1 MITTRF
7 RDIVNN
13 LHEYTYHILGCG
25 AIGSST
31 ATQLV
36 RMGGEDFVLYD
47 MDTVEEVNVGCSQY
61 IGTDIG
67 LNKTDALDQHIH
79 SINPDVCVTKLNKA
93 FDEFYYTGN
102 NDIAILG
109 FDSMSARLHAVQTMC
124 STKQKPI
131 LIIDGR
137 MGAEHYQ
144 QYILPKPTLKQYMEH
159 WYSDEQGDEEPCNA
173 KATSYCSNMSGSFI
187 VNSIR
192 KYVTK
197 QPYDKK
203 IIFNF
208 PTLFLGK

>member
-13 LHEYTYHILGCG
+13 LYEYSFHILGCG
-25 AIGSST
+25 AIGSSV
-31 ATQLV
+31 ATQLA
-36 RMGGEDFVLYD
+36 RMGAEMFILYD
-47 MDTVEEVNVGCSQY
+47 MDKVEEVNVGCSQY

-67 LNKTDALDQHIH
+67 LEKTDALEQHII
-79 SINPDVCVTKLNKA
+79 SINRAADIIKMNEEFKQFMYLNK
-93 FDEFYYTGN
+93 

-109 FDSMSARLHAVQTMC
+109 FDSMWARLNAVQIMC
-124 STKQKPI
+124 RTQQKPM

-137 MGAEHYQ
+137 MGSEQFQ
-144 QYILPKPTLKQYMEH
+144 QYMIDKPTVDKYKKT
-159 WYSDEQGDEEPCNA
+159 WYSDEEGSPEPCTS

-197 QPYDKK
+197 QPYDKE
-203 IIFNF
+203 IVFSF

>member
-13 LHEYTYHILGCG
+13 MNEYTYHILGCG
-25 AIGSST
+25 AIGSSV
-31 ATQLV
+31 ATQLA

-61 IGTDIG
+61 ILNDIG
-67 LNKTDALDQHIH
+67 KQKVWALNDHIKNISEDAMCHPEHGEFTDFLYMG
-79 SINPDVCVTKLNKA
+79 K
-93 FDEFYYTGN
+93 

-109 FDSMSARLHAVQTMC
+109 FDSMWARLKAVEVMC
-124 STKQKPI
+124 KTKQKPI

-137 MGAEHYQ
+137 MGAEQFQ
-144 QYILPKPTLKQYMEH
+144 QYMIDKPTVDKYKKT
-159 WYSDEQGDEEPCNA
+159 WYSDEEGSPEPCTS

-192 KYVTK
+192 KYITK
-197 QPYDKK
+197 QPYDKE

-208 PTLFLGK
+208 PSMFLGK